1 MTEFQALL
9 RALEARGK
17 AVAKAAR
24 ARAAAALIAAAE
36 AELPGLTAYTDEEM
50 VVLAATGIRARAF
63 GSRRALPDAQLQS
76 LVRHGSVW

>member
-17 AVAKAAR
+17 VVAKAAR
-24 ARAAAALIAAAE
+24 ARATAALIAAAE
-36 AELPGLTAYTDEEM
+36 AELPGLTAFVDDERI
-50 VVLAATGIRARAF
+50 VLTAARLRERAF

-76 LVRHGSVW
+76 LVRR